1 MAVGSLAVLVVSCS
15 LNLAFLGLD
24 TAEALEI
31 FVSAP
36 TGGGVSPSAM
46 ESWAVADGTE
56 SRPFRSVHAARDA
69 MRAGLGQGQARTVQI
84 EGAHFLER
92 PLVLDPRDAGTH
104 DAPVTWQSR
113 WKDTPARLTGGKQVP
128 TSAFAPATVPS
139 GAQGVMKAN
148 LFTALG
154 LTSADLGGMANPYP
168 FADMELYVDGQPM
181 TRARS
186 PNIIQDGTSHGHWM
200 WSGYSNVTGV
210 TDMGFDFADSTMA
223 KLWAPAAK
231 SDTGLWLHG

>member
-1 MAVGSLAVLVVSCS
+1 MHLCLWLLMCGCGAA
-15 LNLAFLGLD
+15 GLD
-24 TAEALEI
+24 I
-31 FVSAP
+31 YVAP
-36 TGGGVSPSAM
+36 PSSGSGDGSQATSV
-46 ESWAVADGTE
+46 ESSVVADGTE

-69 MRAGLGQGQARTVQI
+69 MRAGLGQGEARTVQI
-84 EGAHFLER
+84 EGVHFLEH
-92 PLVLDPRDAGTH
+92 PLVLDSRDAGTR

-113 WKDTPARLTGGKQVP
+113 SKDAPAQLTGGKQVP
-128 TSAFAPATVPS
+128 TAAFAPASVPS

-154 LTSADLGGMANPYP
+154 LTSADLGGMSNPYP

-186 PNIIQDGTSHGHWM
+186 PNIVQDGTSHGHWM
-200 WSGYSNVTGV
+200 WAGYSNVTGV
-210 TDMGFDFADSTMA
+210 TDMSFDFADSTMA
-223 KLWAPAAK
+223 ELWAPAAK